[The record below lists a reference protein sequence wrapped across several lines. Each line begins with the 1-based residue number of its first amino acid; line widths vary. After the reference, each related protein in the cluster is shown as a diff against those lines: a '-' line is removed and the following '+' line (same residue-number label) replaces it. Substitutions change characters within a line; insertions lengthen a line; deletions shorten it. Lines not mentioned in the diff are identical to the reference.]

1 MGKKGLY
8 KQTKG
13 SIGQKK
19 PEQKQT
25 VFQNVA
31 PAGRESIDPTGDIA
45 AGIFLESVGGIC
57 HLWSKTQFTLVLWI
71 LMCIVAVYLIGRGIK
86 ALIKQN
92 KQNKK

>member
-13 SIGQKK
+13 SNGQKK
-19 PEQKQT
+19 QEQKQT

-45 AGIFLESVGGIC
+45 AGIFLEAVGGIC
-57 HLWSKTQFTLVLWI
+57 YLWSKTQFTLVVWI
-71 LMCIVAVYLIGRGIK
+71 MMCVVAIYLIGRGVK

-92 KQNKK
+92 KNK